1 MLKWE
6 KLDTGVYTSE
16 CRAFHVEALK
26 QNFSGSDT
34 VWNLCCIKKNPT
46 VEKYTTECG
55 VLGTFNTLKEA
66 KALAELVR
74 EEVALAEYQIALAEL
89 IQQKITQAELAY
101 QAG

>member
-1 MLKWE
+1 MLKWK
-6 KLDTGVYTSE
+6 KLGTGVYTSE
-16 CRAFHVEALK
+16 CGAFYVDALK
-26 QNFSGSDT
+26 QNFSGSNT
-34 VWNLCCIKKNPT
+34 VWNLLCIKRNPT
-46 VEKYTTECG
+46 VEKHASECG

-74 EEVALAEYQIALAEL
+74 EEVALAEL